1 MNTEPLDVSHTIVP
15 KSDQLNADQLLG
27 VQMTIRITGVNVLDS
42 TDQPVIVHYE
52 GENGRPYKP
61 CKTMRK
67 VLAHAW
73 GSDARAWV
81 GKSAQLYNLPEVK
94 FGGETVGGIR
104 ISHLSDIPGEIK
116 VSLNSTKG
124 KKALHSI
131 KVLRVDPPAPAVD
144 HAAALESAADVDTL
158 KDAFKAAYRSTKD
171 EAQRA
176 AFKATYDAR
185 LATLLDAAA

>member
-1 MNTEPLDVSHTIVP
+1 MSMRWSMWLRWLMRMPPTVSP
-15 KSDQLNADQLLG
+15 PN
-27 VQMTIRITGVNVLDS
+27 
-42 TDQPVIVHYE
+42 
-52 GENGRPYKP
+52 
-61 CKTMRK
+61 
-67 VLAHAW
+67 
-73 GSDARAWV
+73 
-81 GKSAQLYNLPEVK
+81 
-94 FGGETVGGIR
+94 F
-104 ISHLSDIPGEIK
+104 PGEIK

-144 HAAALESAADVDTL
+144 HAAALESATNVDTL